1 MGERRRR
8 AASEQRVTT
17 MNNDDEQQRVTASS
31 ERRRAAVKTATTSD
45 DYMPS
50 LSLSLSNYIQRLQF
64 SWAKVQFEV
73 RKWKI
78 GKISNKGAQRCSQS
92 TGSFKAWKEAGPCRP
107 DIIHSL

>member
-8 AASEQRVTT
+8 AASEQRVTM

-45 DYMPS
+45 DYMP
-50 LSLSLSNYIQRLQF
+50 SLSNYIQRLQF

-92 TGSFKAWKEAGPCRP
+92 TGSFKARKEAGPCRP